1 MKLLITEDIPELGK
15 ELVSSL
21 EQDYVVDLATDG
33 AQALEFL
40 SYSTY
45 DAVVLDLGLPMVDGL
60 TVLRNLREG
69 DGSNKDVPV
78 LILSARSSASDRV
91 DAIDR
96 GADDY
101 VTKPYDMDEVL
112 ARIRALIRRRGG
124 HSMPRLM
131 WGEIVLDLKSKRVTD
146 KGRLVPLT
154 EKEYQVFEK
163 LMVHSDGIVSREE
176 LVQAIYDDYAT
187 SEGKGGDSI
196 NVFINRLRKKLPPHI
211 IEVVKNVGYRLSPD
225 QKNILKD

>member
-1 MKLLITEDIPELGK
+1 MKLLIAEDVPELGK

-21 EQDYVVDLATDG
+21 EEDYVVDLATDG
-33 AQALEFL
+33 EQAQEFL

-45 DAVVLDLGLPMVDGL
+45 DAVVLDLGLPMIDGL

-69 DGSNKDVPV
+69 VGSNKDVPV

-101 VTKPYDMDEVL
+101 VTKPYHMDEVL

-124 HSMPRLM
+124 HSMPRLT
-131 WGEIVLDLKSKRVTD
+131 WGEITLDLKSKRVTD
-146 KGRLVPLT
+146 NGKLVPLT

-163 LMVHSDGIVSREE
+163 LMLHSDGIVSREE
-176 LVQAIYDDYAT
+176 LVQAIYDDDAT
-187 SEGKGGDSI
+187 SEGRGGDSI
-196 NVFINRLRKKLPPHI
+196 NVFINRLRKKLPANI

-225 QKNILKD
+225 KTNEQKD

>member
-1 MKLLITEDIPELGK
+1 
-15 ELVSSL
+15 
-21 EQDYVVDLATDG
+21 
-33 AQALEFL
+33 
-40 SYSTY
+40 
-45 DAVVLDLGLPMVDGL
+45 
-60 TVLRNLREG
+60 
-69 DGSNKDVPV
+69 
-78 LILSARSSASDRV
+78 
-91 DAIDR
+91 
-96 GADDY
+96 
-101 VTKPYDMDEVL
+101 
-112 ARIRALIRRRGG
+112 
-124 HSMPRLM
+124 M

-146 KGRLVPLT
+146 NGRLVPLT

-176 LVQAIYDDYAT
+176 LVQAIYDDDAT